1 LTERA
6 ISTRITK
13 AVPLALPPLLGVGVL
28 LVMVSLGESTSGGRS
43 FLRNAGFTTLTW
55 YPAALFLL
63 GLLVVL
69 AFVLPIRLS
78 DVPRPVLVAAG
89 LLAAFTAWS
98 FLSILWSDAQGEAW
112 DGANRTLLYLIVF
125 CLFALWPQREGTA
138 AVVLGVWTLAM
149 AAFAAVVLL
158 RLGAGAS
165 EAQAFLGRRLG
176 DPAGYPNAAAATFFM
191 PVWPAVLLAS
201 RSEIAWWLRGLFA
214 GSAVLLCE
222 VVLLTQSRG
231 AVYTLPIVL
240 VLLFVLV
247 PDRARTFSALVP
259 IAAAV
264 ALSAPRLLDV
274 TDKLVKDRGAAADV
288 VGPVLLVA
296 AVVTVLW
303 AVVALLD
310 RRAPVTDGT
319 RRIGRRVL
327 GAVAIVCAAAL
338 VLGGLVAVGDP
349 VARAK
354 REWKSF
360 KGGYTSTGAGES
372 RLSMGLGSNRYD
384 FYRVALDGFQ
394 AHPVGGIGADNFGQP
409 YLAARR
415 SDETPRY
422 PHSLEL
428 RTLSQTGI
436 VGALLLAAAFAA
448 ALVAA
453 VGAMRRGSGRLAG
466 ATAGGATLVFLYW
479 LVHGSF
485 DWFWEFASLG
495 AAAFAML
502 GLACAL
508 LPRRDAATAG
518 AADESASPRLLS
530 RTVARALVGV
540 VALAAAISLA
550 LPWLAERDV
559 RAAATE
565 WPKDPR
571 AAFDRLDRAAELNP
585 LSDRPSL
592 IAGSIALRIGDLN
605 HARHAFLAALERN
618 PRGEY
623 AYFELG
629 LIASELGDSAA
640 GQRYFRR
647 ALVLNPHDAL
657 AREALDRLRR
667 GEPLSIDEANQ
678 QILGKARQ
686 LSR

>member
-1 LTERA
+1 LSERA
-6 ISTRITK
+6 IPDRITK
-13 AVPLALPPLLGVGVL
+13 AVPVALPALMGVAVL
-28 LVMVSLGESTSGGRS
+28 LVMVSLGESSSGGRS

-63 GLLVVL
+63 ALLVLL
-69 AFVLPIRLS
+69 AYVFPIRLR

-89 LLAAFTAWS
+89 LLAAFTVWS
-98 FLSILWSDAQGEAW
+98 FLSILWADAQGEAW
-112 DGANRTLLYLIVF
+112 DGANRTLLYLILF

-138 AVVLGVWTLAM
+138 TVVLAAWTLAM
-149 AAFAAVVLL
+149 TVFGAVVLL

-191 PVWPAVLLAS
+191 PVWPALVLAA
-201 RSEIAWWLRGLFA
+201 RSEIAWWLRGLLA
-214 GSAVLLCE
+214 GSAVLLCD

-231 AVYTLPIVL
+231 AVYSLAIML

-247 PDRARTFSALVP
+247 PGRARTFTALVP

-274 TDKLVKDRGAAADV
+274 ADRLRTDRAAGADV
-288 VGPVLLVA
+288 VGPVLIVA
-296 AVVTVLW
+296 AVVAVLW
-303 AVVALLD
+303 AIVALLEH
-310 RRAPVTDGT
+310 RAPLTDGG
-319 RRIGRRVL
+319 RRIGRRAV
-327 GAVAIVCAAAL
+327 GAVAIACAAAL

-360 KGGYTSTGAGES
+360 KGGYKSTTAGNS
-372 RLSMGLGSNRYD
+372 RLSIGLGSNRYD
-384 FYRVALDGFQ
+384 FYRVALDGFEG
-394 AHPVGGIGADNFGQP
+394 HPVAGLGADNFGQY
-409 YLAARR
+409 YLVGRR
-415 SDETPRY
+415 SNETPRY
-422 PHSLEL
+422 PHSVEL

-448 ALVAA
+448 ALVGA
-453 VGAMRRGSGRLAG
+453 VRAMRLGAGRLAG

-495 AAAFAML
+495 GAAFAML

-508 LPRRDAATAG
+508 LPRRDPVAAATPG
-518 AADESASPRLLS
+518 GGGVRRRLPRP
-530 RTVARALVGV
+530 VARVLVGLGALV
-540 VALAAAISLA
+540 AAISFA

-565 WPKDPR
+565 WPNDPR

-585 LSDRPSL
+585 VSDRPSL

-605 HARHAFLAALERN
+605 HARHAFLGALERN
-618 PRGEY
+618 PRSQY
-623 AYFELG
+623 AAFELG

-678 QILGKARQ
+678 QILGKARR
-686 LSR
+686 LTR